1 MTLSAPRSITA
12 TLALFTLC
20 AGAFVLARPSSRLRA
35 RALLFAVPG
44 ANAVPVDRAGPLRA
58 GPSQS
63 SDRSRGAS
71 VEPAATAPLPQRWSA
86 RAPTDRAVFAIE
98 DQCDPASSE
107 AGAPCDRSLLAPFFA
122 RLSELERG
130 QRRIARVAHVGDSI
144 VADDKITARF
154 RQRLQREFGDGG
166 WGWLFAQRPT
176 RWYHP
181 RGVRYEGAAL
191 ALTSVV
197 EQRSTDERYG
207 PGAAAF
213 DARSSDAMATVTI
226 PAAMRVRAYA
236 LAERPASVRAD
247 NGAWVSLVDGAAS
260 IELVT
265 GAHTINLRGDS
276 AGSRLFGLS
285 VESGAAGAIV
295 DNLGLVGSS
304 ARSLAHQDF
313 AHWEQSLRALSLDL
327 ALITLG
333 TNDSSHGPIW
343 PAQRPQ
349 LEEDHARLYGLLKRV
364 AGACLVMLPPDTA
377 EERGGP
383 LATRV
388 ALSAIIE
395 AQRSAARRAGCAVW
409 DTFRWM
415 GGRNSIVR
423 WRSWGLAD
431 GDYTHLTDAGAAR
444 IADALAD
451 ALLEARDRFHHA
463 PPRDSAAQDAGAR
476 DR

>member
-1 MTLSAPRSITA
+1 VTLSAPKSITA

-20 AGAFVLARPSSRLRA
+20 AGVFVLARPERRQSV
-35 RALLFAVPG
+35 RALLFGGRV
-44 ANAVPVDRAGPLRA
+44 NAARVDRAGPLRA
-58 GPSQS
+58 GGARSSERSQS
-63 SDRSRGAS
+63 SS
-71 VEPAATAPLPQRWSA
+71 VEPAIAAPLPQRWSA
-86 RAPTDRAVFAIE
+86 RAPTDRSVFAIE
-98 DQCDPASSE
+98 DQCDRGPSDGGAS
-107 AGAPCDRSLLAPFFA
+107 CDRSLLAPFFA

-130 QRRIARVAHVGDSI
+130 QRPIARLAHIGDSI
-144 VADDKITARF
+144 VADDKITARL
-154 RQRLQREFGDGG
+154 RQRMQREFGDGG
-166 WGWLFAQRPT
+166 WGWLYAQRPT
-176 RWYHP
+176 HWYHP
-181 RGVRYEGAAL
+181 RGVRYDGAAL

-197 EQRSTDERYG
+197 DGRSQDERYG

-213 DARSSDAMATVTI
+213 DARSSGATATVTI

-236 LAERPASVRAD
+236 LAERPASVRTD
-247 NGAWVSLVDGAAS
+247 NGAWVALVDGAAS
-260 IELVT
+260 LELVS
-265 GAHTINLRGDS
+265 GAHTVQLRGDS
-276 AGSRLFGLS
+276 AGARLFGLS

-304 ARSLAHQDF
+304 ARSLAHQNF

-327 ALITLG
+327 AVITLG

-349 LEEDHARLYGLLKRV
+349 FEEDHLRLYALLKR
-364 AGACLVMLPPDTA
+364 ATGACLVMLPPDTA

-383 LATRV
+383 LATRM

-431 GDYTHLTDAGAAR
+431 GDYTHLTDAGATR
-444 IADALAD
+444 IADARAD
-451 ALLEARDRFHHA
+451 ALLEACDRYHA
-463 PPRDSAAQDAGAR
+463 GADRGDHDARAR